1 MFFLVAWGCA
11 FSCKNTTPAETGSP
25 VAAAAKGPGKV
36 KKAVRLKI
44 PNYPLRTEK
53 DLDVLLEE
61 IQILHQLSPR
71 NKLIFSKD
79 IRDNKYMKRPV
90 GHRAIGVVYTATGAP
105 GELRSFHHPKAVRCF
120 SVHRHVSGP
129 APTWHA
135 ANRKRATGRVPL
147 GHLSADVPSC
157 CAI

>member
-1 MFFLVAWGCA
+1 MRRINRWRWVFFLVAWGCA
-11 FSCKNTTPAETGSP
+11 FSCKNTTPAEKGSA
-25 VAAAAKGPGKV
+25 VAAAANGPGKV

-90 GHRAIGVVYTATGAP
+90 GHRAIGVVYNP
-105 GELRSFHHPKAVRCF
+105 QLEHLENYVPSIIPKRYDAF
-120 SVHRHVSGP
+120 LFIDTSQALH
-129 APTWHA
+129 
-135 ANRKRATGRVPL
+135 PL
-147 GHLSADVPSC
+147 GMPPTENEPPDVYPWGT
-157 CAI
+157 